1 MDLRVRKEDP
11 ARGSG
16 SPQIA
21 PWRQGAMGGL
31 SPFALTEQTPCKAFC
46 PTRITM
52 VCFLALSSDLGQE

>member
-1 MDLRVRKEDP
+1 
-11 ARGSG
+11 
-16 SPQIA
+16 
-21 PWRQGAMGGL
+21 MGGL

>member
-21 PWRQGAMGGL
+21 PWRQGAIGGSESL
-31 SPFALTEQTPCKAFC
+31 
-46 PTRITM
+46 
-52 VCFLALSSDLGQE
+52 FLN